1 MKDYIRDMFNIG
13 EDSRIRKIFD
23 IVATFC
29 VVAYGW
35 MLFYAP
41 DMNFIVNVTKGYFN
55 WGVPY
60 IHQTTIFFFG
70 IGFTILFIKDFIDE
84 YFSDKIVGIEERY
97 PRMTLIMNYIKFAI
111 LAVLIIWIGVLG
123 GGQFIYFKF

>member
-1 MKDYIRDMFNIG
+1 MFNIG